1 MVQLGNY
8 RPVVSGSRTLA
19 RLRVLDLAD
28 RLRHTD
34 FVLAH
39 LGPRRLR
46 RGLEHLAEAAQA
58 STRTAVREVDRL
70 LANVPLLR
78 VDLGRR
84 RDVGNVFDLL
94 KGLSLPQQGAVVGL
108 ESD

>member
-1 MVQLGNY
+1 MANTA
-8 RPVVSGSRTLA
+8 SA
-19 RLRVLDLAD
+19 IKRV
-28 RLRHTD
+28 RSNNRKR
-34 FVLAH
+34 V
-39 LGPRRLR
+39 RNKINRS
-46 RGLEHLAEAAQA
+46 

-94 KGLSLPQQGAVVGL
+94 KGLSLPQQGAVGL
-108 ESD
+108 DSD